1 MGNGPIF
8 ISYRRDDSAGFAR
21 AIYDQLV
28 QRFSRERVFMD
39 VDAIE
44 PGVPFDEATQR
55 AVGQS
60 EILLALIGRRW
71 MEPQAGAGPRLND
84 PDDFVHIEI
93 AAALSR
99 NIRVI
104 PVLLDGTSMP
114 AEEAL
119 PEPLRALARR
129 NAVEI
134 RHSRFASDME
144 RLVEAIRTT
153 LGETGAPRTT
163 RDATARKVTPRRLVG
178 GLAVVAVLALL
189 FFTYSTITSRQSPS
203 KQGTE
208 ATEPAPALSDVPST
222 PKTSSSH
229 PSTEARTP
237 PTDLA
242 DLAVGTY
249 DGAIS
254 ADSKGPSMSD
264 VTVMIAK
271 VSKRRVRITSD
282 YARLAPVE
290 VDLTR
295 IGDTI
300 LNAGG
305 LVVVVLYLDKQP
317 PVLLYNPGGV
327 AYGGSKR

>member
-1 MGNGPIF
+1 MGNGRIF

-84 PDDFVHIEI
+84 PDDFVRIEI

-153 LGETGAPRTT
+153 LGETGASRTT
-163 RDATARKVTPRRLVG
+163 RDASARKATPRRLAV
-178 GLAVVAVLALL
+178 GLAAVAVLALL
-189 FFTYSTITSRQSPS
+189 LFTYSTITSRQSPS

-208 ATEPAPALSDVPST
+208 ATEQAAALSDVPST
-222 PKTSSSH
+222 PKPDSSH
-229 PSTEARTP
+229 LSSEASTSAAGP
-237 PTDLA
+237 A

-249 DGAIS
+249 DGDVS

-264 VTVMIAK
+264 VTLTITK
-271 VSKRRVRITSD
+271 VNKRRVRITSD
-282 YARLAPVE
+282 YERLAPVE

-295 IGDTI
+295 IGSTVM
-300 LNAGG
+300 NAGG
-305 LVVVVLYLDKQP
+305 SVVVLLYLDKQP
-317 PVLLYNPGGV
+317 PVLNYNPGGV
-327 AYGGSKR
+327 AYGGLKR